1 MLPQSEGA
9 FLFVSAGANEAAVWG
24 IPEGGECCK
33 CFRTV
38 SLDASRGPIAPLPS
52 LEDIALPRHP
62 LGPVRFQESTG
73 AGVRV
78 AGAEKQDSVRAL
90 LGRISQSNM
99 SYLVTA
105 GTDRC
110 IRYWDFSSPGKCF
123 TVSGLDAAQ
132 PKAMFDAPKL
142 HDTGAP
148 APSSSGGGGGGG
160 SSAATAAVGKLFV
173 SYVAATPSVDKIL
186 QMHMPVREG
195 RGIVLPS
202 ANAKVP
208 FNAHT

>member
-52 LEDIALPRHP
+52 LEEVALPRHP
-62 LGPVRFQESTG
+62 FAPVRFTESSPERL
-73 AGVRV
+73 A
-78 AGAEKQDSVRAL
+78 AADKQDSVRAL

-110 IRYWDFSSPGKCF
+110 IRFWDFSAPNKCF
-123 TVSGLDAAQ
+123 TVSGLEAAQ
-132 PKAMFDAPKL
+132 PKAMFDSPKL
-142 HDTGAP
+142 NDTSVVAAP
-148 APSSSGGGGGGG
+148 ASNS
-160 SSAATAAVGKLFV
+160 SSAASGAGGKLFV
-173 SYVAATPSVDKIL
+173 CYVAATPSVDKIL
-186 QMHMPVREG
+186 QMHLPVREG

-202 ANAKVP
+202 ASAKVH
-208 FNAHT
+208 AHI